1 MNRPSITN
9 RGIDGAKEYLGQ
21 SKIQFFDPRAA
32 QKMWRHGERH
42 FHVTESG
49 HFSDA
54 ETGDCIAERALFT
67 SLCRHESEHNQH
79 SQETARVFENVLTDV
94 LM

>member
-1 MNRPSITN
+1 MR
-9 RGIDGAKEYLGQ
+9 
-21 SKIQFFDPRAA
+21 
-32 QKMWRHGERH
+32 RHGERH

-79 SQETARVFENVLTDV
+79 SQETARVFENVLTEV
-94 LM
+94 WSRRFRIKCKRRRTVGRKYWK